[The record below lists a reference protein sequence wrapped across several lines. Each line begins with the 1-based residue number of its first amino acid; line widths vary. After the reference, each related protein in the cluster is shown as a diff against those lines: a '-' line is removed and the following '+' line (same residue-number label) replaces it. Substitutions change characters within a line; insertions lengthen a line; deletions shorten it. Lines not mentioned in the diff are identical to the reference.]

1 MGEAAISLTRGG
13 TDGRLQGMKRIIY
26 PGTFDPPTNGHLN
39 IVQRASGMFEHL
51 DVVISVN
58 PRKQT
63 LFDDAERLQMMQAM
77 VVGLPNVQVHVWAGL
92 IVELAERLGARIIL
106 RGVRALSD
114 FEYEFELALMQKHL
128 NRDIETIF
136 LPTAQE
142 HFLLR
147 SSTIKEIA
155 QFGGD
160 VTDMVPPV
168 VEQALR
174 RKFPDPYS
182 PHSPVS

>member
-1 MGEAAISLTRGG
+1 
-13 TDGRLQGMKRIIY
+13 MKRIIY
-26 PGTFDPPTNGHLN
+26 PGTFDPPTNGHLD

-58 PRKQT
+58 PRKRT
-63 LFDDAERLQMMQAM
+63 LFDDAERLHLMQAM
-77 VVGLPNVQVHVWAGL
+77 VAGLPNVQVHVWDGL
-92 IVELAERLGARIIL
+92 IVEMAERLGARIIL

-114 FEYEFELALMQKHL
+114 FDYEFELALMQKHL
-128 NRDIETIF
+128 NRDIETVF

-160 VTDMVPPV
+160 VTDMVPAE
-168 VEQALR
+168 VEKALR
-174 RKFPDPYS
+174 RKFPGPYL
-182 PHSPVS
+182 PHSPVQ